1 MKTQNGAA
9 TTAVEIPSIGQLWD
23 QRRKIDEIREI
34 FVQAKECYEASKQD
48 FVEWKEINNGD
59 QDALWWIYAFKVAFD
74 LALFR
79 RVQHAYCELFLHH
92 REMIKLRT
100 AYVTG
105 QIDGVLAVDEKED
118 DDDDWD
124 DEDF

>member
-9 TTAVEIPSIGQLWD
+9 TTAAEIPSIGQLWD
-23 QRRKIDEIREI
+23 QRDKVYETGQIL
-34 FVQAKECYEASKQD
+34 VQAKECFEASKKD
-48 FVEWKEINNGD
+48 FLEWDEINNGD
-59 QDALWWIYAFKVAFD
+59 RDALWWIYGFKVASD
-74 LALFR
+74 LVLFQ
-79 RVQHAYCELFLHH
+79 RVQHAYRELVLHRH
-92 REMIKLRT
+92 EMIKLRT

-118 DDDDWD
+118 DDDGWD